1 MNMVNTS
8 SAGEQYCSWPQIN
21 HAGFIGQA
29 EGFCPQP
36 LYTRRPHNPCQT
48 TCLHRRF
55 DRELVFPLPNLQARA
70 SILDIHTRK
79 WSQPPAADLKEDL
92 AHRCVGYCGADLK
105 VNHRSNLTCV
115 AFLVLG
121 PLRA

>member
-1 MNMVNTS
+1 M
-8 SAGEQYCSWPQIN
+8 PQIN

-29 EGFCPQP
+29 EG
-36 LYTRRPHNPCQT
+36 LYPHPVNARQLHNQSQT
-48 TCLHRRF
+48 TFLYCRF

-79 WSQPPAADLKEDL
+79 WSQPPAAELKEDL

-105 VNHRSNLTCV
+105 VNHCSDPVCFVFEGVGRS
-115 AFLVLG
+115 LV
-121 PLRA
+121 RA